1 MIAFHRT
8 QLPNGLRLIIHPD
21 RTTALAAVSIL
32 YHVGSKHESPEK
44 TGFAHLF
51 EHLMFG
57 GSKNI
62 PVFDA
67 PLQRAGGENNAFT
80 SCDLTNYYETLPAAN
95 LETAFWLESD
105 RMNELAFSE
114 KSLEV
119 QKKVV
124 IEEFKEH
131 YLNQPYGDVWHK
143 LRALAYTTHPYRWP
157 TIGLIPDHI
166 ASVSLQ
172 EVKNFFYTY
181 YRPNNAIMVVAGNVQ
196 PDNVIRLAETYFA
209 AIPPGNLPDRSLP
222 TEPPQQQ
229 PRTLTVTAS
238 VPVAALYKAWHFP
251 ARTHPDFYAAD
262 LITDL
267 LGAGKSGRLYQQ
279 LVMKQKLF
287 SEIHCYHTGSL
298 DPGLLVIEGKPA
310 HDIAPEQAEAAI
322 LAEVDRLLQHPVG
335 DAELEKVKNRLETQT
350 ALSDTELLNRALN
363 LAVAELLGNANLVNE
378 ELERYRAVTAEQV
391 LQQARNILRPEN
403 CSTLFY
409 LPRKECP
416 TPIAEA

>member
-1 MIAFHRT
+1 MITYHRT
-8 QLPNGLRLIIHPD
+8 VLNNGLRLIVHQD
-21 RTTALAAVSIL
+21 TTTALAAVNIL
-32 YHVGSKHESPEK
+32 YNVGSKHEQAHK

-62 PVFDA
+62 PVFDE

-80 SCDLTNYYETLPAAN
+80 SCDITVYYETLPAAN

-114 KSLEV
+114 KALEV

-131 YLNQPYGDVWHK
+131 YLNQPYGDVWHH
-143 LRALAYTTHPYRWP
+143 LRALAYTIHPYRWP
-157 TIGLIPDHI
+157 TIGLTPEHI
-166 ASVSLQ
+166 ASVTLP
-172 EVKNFFYTY
+172 EVKDFFYTY
-181 YRPNNAIMVVAGNVQ
+181 YRPNNAILVVAGNVQ
-196 PDNVIRLAETYFA
+196 PDEVFRLAETYFGVIA
-209 AIPPGNLPDRSLP
+209 PGTLPIHQLP

-229 PRTLTVTAS
+229 SRRCTIAAK
-238 VPVAALYKAWHFP
+238 VPVPALYKAWHFP
-251 ARTHPDFYAAD
+251 ARNHPDFYAAD
-262 LITDL
+262 LITDI
-267 LGAGKSGRLYQQ
+267 LGAGKSGRLHQQ
-279 LVMKQKLF
+279 LVMKQQLF

-298 DPGLLVIEGKPA
+298 DPGLLVIEGKLTHGTSIQQA
-310 HDIAPEQAEAAI
+310 EQAVEQELQKLI
-322 LAEVDRLLQHPVG
+322 EQPVDEPELQ
-335 DAELEKVKNRLETQT
+335 KVKNRLETQT

-378 ELERYRAVTAEQV
+378 ELERYRAVTAEQI

-409 LPRKECP
+409 LPRRERP
-416 TPIAEA
+416 TTIAEA